1 MWLDADRLVQDALA
15 DLDRGRSL
23 SVPSRRYKVLTAVA
37 RYTPRSALAR
47 FQSVG
52 RR

>member
-1 MWLDADRLVQDALA
+1 MGTYAKERCEGSDRTGAA
-15 DLDRGRSL
+15 IARATGE
-23 SVPSRRYKVLTAVA
+23 VLTAVA